1 MNANNFYLYSDKI
14 HIVDPISLT
23 SLSMQHPFRLQPL
36 PLLLASV
43 FGAHG
48 ALAQDAPPPSVKSLS
63 TITVEATSAEG
74 LVPVTVEAGSFRG
87 SDIMDVPSTVNV
99 ITRELLE
106 LQGAAGLY
114 DALRNTA
121 GVTRQQNG
129 GETWDQ
135 LVVRGIGVENRTNYR
150 LNGSMPLLNFGQISM
165 ENKERVEVLKGA
177 SALYYG
183 FTTPAGVVNLVTKRA
198 GEKPVTSTGLV
209 LDEFG
214 TALATV
220 DIGRQFGEEQ
230 QFGLRVNA
238 AGGALGSYLDG
249 VSDGKRSFT
258 SAAFDWRVNSRLKLE
273 IDLESDKRKTT
284 EQVGVALR
292 TAVNGV
298 IPLPTPIDARKLV
311 GPDISIFETNTR
323 NTQVRA
329 DYTLNDDWALTV
341 EVGQSRVTRDR
352 ALATFSFASNAA
364 VATGAGSIRGNIQ
377 TLKATADMLRTEVFG
392 TVSAL
397 GVKHNLT
404 LGVSQTDYRQ
414 DPIYQQIYTV
424 ASQNLYNPVPITSV
438 VYGAIPTTANTLALD
453 TRDTGVYALDQI
465 ALNQQWQLMLGLR
478 HSRYQSDQGTTH
490 YDDSKSTPMTALV
503 YKFTPNLS
511 FYTSY
516 ANGLE
521 QGETAPAGTANVGER
536 LAPGVSKQ
544 KELGMRWRSSGNTLV
559 SAALFDI
566 SRPGYYTNTSNIY
579 TANGEQHYSGLE
591 LSTQGQLTKQ
601 LAWQTSAQ
609 WLDAE
614 FRNNIA
620 TLNGKSPEN
629 TARKTAS
636 AFLSYDLASVP
647 GLSVNGGAY
656 HTGERPV
663 DELNQA
669 WLESVTTYSVG
680 ARYTT
685 SLAGHKASL
694 QLNVDNVADKQ
705 YWAAGGSRLAAG
717 APRTAKL
724 TLKVDL

>member
-1 MNANNFYLYSDKI
+1 MPRSY
-14 HIVDPISLT
+14 
-23 SLSMQHPFRLQPL
+23 RLRPL
-36 PLLLASV
+36 PLILSAL
-43 FGAHG
+43 FGSQA
-48 ALAQDAPPPSVKSLS
+48 ALAQDASTLPAKTLG
-63 TITVEATSAEG
+63 TITVQAASTDGFAPAS
-74 LVPVTVEAGSFRG
+74 VEAGSFRG
-87 SDIMDVPSTVNV
+87 ADIMDVPSTVNV
-99 ITRELLE
+99 VTSEVLV
-106 LQGAAGLY
+106 LQGAAGIY

-135 LVVRGIGVENRTNYR
+135 LVVRGIGVENRSNYR

-183 FTTPAGVVNLVTKRA
+183 FTSPAGVVNLVTKRA
-198 GEKPVTSTGLV
+198 EATPVTTAGLV

-214 TALATV
+214 TALGTI
-220 DIGRQFGEEQ
+220 DLGRKFGEDE

-249 VSDGKRSFT
+249 ISDGKRSFT
-258 SAAFDWRVNSRLKLE
+258 SAALDWRVNSRLKLK

-292 TAVNGV
+292 TAANGV
-298 IPLPTPIDARKLV
+298 IPLPTPVDATKLV
-311 GPDISIFETNTR
+311 GPDISRFETNTR
-323 NTQVRA
+323 NTQVQA
-329 DYTLNDDWALTV
+329 DYSLNEDWALTL
-341 EVGQSRVTRDR
+341 EAGQSRVTRDR
-352 ALATFSFASNAA
+352 NLAIFSFASNAA

-377 TLKATADMLRTEVFG
+377 TLKASADMLRAEVFG
-392 TVSAL
+392 TVSAWGL
-397 GVKHNLT
+397 KHNLT
-404 LGVSQTDYRQ
+404 LGASQTDYHQ
-414 DPIYQQIYTV
+414 DPIFQQVYTV
-424 ASQNLYNPVPITSV
+424 ASQNLYNPVPITNV
-438 VYGAIPTTANTLALD
+438 VYGAVPTTATTAALD

-465 ALNQQWQLMLGLR
+465 ELSQRWQLMLGLR
-478 HSRYQSDQGTTH
+478 HSRYQSDQGTAH
-490 YDDSKSTPMTALV
+490 YDDSKSTPMAALV
-503 YKFTPNLS
+503 HKFTPDFS
-511 FYTSY
+511 VYASY

-521 QGETAPAGTANVGER
+521 QGDTAPTGTANVGER

-566 SRPGYYTNTSNIY
+566 SRPGYYTNASNIY
-579 TANGEQHYSGLE
+579 TADGEQHYSGLE

-614 FRNNIA
+614 FRNINA
-620 TLNGKSPEN
+620 TYNGKSPEN

-647 GLSVNGGAY
+647 GLSINGGAY
-656 HTGERPV
+656 YTGERPV
-663 DELNQA
+663 NDLNQA
-669 WLESVTTYSVG
+669 WLDSVTTYSVG

-685 SLAGHKASL
+685 SLAGRKASL
-694 QLNVDNVADKQ
+694 QLNVDNVTDKQ
-705 YWAAGGSRLAAG
+705 YWAAGGTRLAAG

>member
-1 MNANNFYLYSDKI
+1 MPCP
-14 HIVDPISLT
+14 H
-23 SLSMQHPFRLQPL
+23 RLRPL
-36 PLLLASV
+36 PLLLSAL
-43 FGAHG
+43 FCAHS
-48 ALAQDAPPPSVKSLS
+48 ALAQDAQPEPVKSLS
-63 TITVEATSAEG
+63 AITVKAATAEG
-74 LVPVTVEAGSFRG
+74 FAPKTVEAGSFRG

-99 ITRELLE
+99 VTHEVLE

-135 LVVRGIGVENRTNYR
+135 LVVRGIGVENRSNYR

-183 FTTPAGVVNLVTKRA
+183 FTSPAGIVNLVTKRA
-198 GEKPVTSTGLV
+198 GVDPVTSAGLV
-209 LDEFG
+209 MDQYG
-214 TALATV
+214 TALSTL
-220 DIGRQFGEEQ
+220 DIGRQFGDEQ
-230 QFGLRVNA
+230 EFGLRVNA
-238 AGGALGSYLDG
+238 VGGALGSYMDG
-249 VSDGKRSFT
+249 VSDGKRSFA
-258 SAAFDWRVNSRLKLE
+258 SAALDWRVNNRLKLKV
-273 IDLESDKRKTT
+273 DLESDARKTT

-292 TAVNGV
+292 TAVNDV
-298 IPLPTPIDARKLV
+298 IPLPAPIDAKKLV
-311 GPDISIFETNTR
+311 GPDISTFETNTR
-323 NTQVRA
+323 NAQVRA
-329 DYTLNDDWALTV
+329 DYSLNDDWALTV
-341 EVGQSRVTRDR
+341 EAGQSRVTRDR
-352 ALATFSFASNAA
+352 NLAIFSFASNAA

-392 TVSAL
+392 TFSAL
-397 GVKHNLT
+397 GLQHNLT
-404 LGVSQTDYRQ
+404 LGISQTDYHQ

-424 ASQNLYNPVPITSV
+424 ASQNLYNPAPITNV
-438 VYGAIPTTANTLALD
+438 VYGAVPTTATTAALD

-465 ALNQQWQLMLGLR
+465 QLNEQWQLMLGLR

-521 QGETAPAGTANVGER
+521 QGDTAPAGTANVGER

-629 TARKTAS
+629 TARQTVS

-656 HTGERPV
+656 YTGPRPV
-663 DELNQA
+663 NDLNQA
-669 WLESVTTYSVG
+669 WLDSVTTYSMG
-680 ARYTT
+680 ARYATRVARHT
-685 SLAGHKASL
+685 ASL

-705 YWAAGGSRLAAG
+705 YWAAGGTRLAAG
-717 APRTAKL
+717 APRTIKL

>member
-1 MNANNFYLYSDKI
+1 MPRSY
-14 HIVDPISLT
+14 
-23 SLSMQHPFRLQPL
+23 RLRPL
-36 PLLLASV
+36 PLILSAL
-43 FGAHG
+43 FGSQA
-48 ALAQDAPPPSVKSLS
+48 ALAQDASTLPAKTLG
-63 TITVEATSAEG
+63 TITVQAASTDGFAPAS
-74 LVPVTVEAGSFRG
+74 VEAGSFRG
-87 SDIMDVPSTVNV
+87 ADIMDVPSTVNV
-99 ITRELLE
+99 VTSEVLV
-106 LQGAAGLY
+106 LQGAAGIY

-135 LVVRGIGVENRTNYR
+135 LVVRGIGVENRSNYR

-183 FTTPAGVVNLVTKRA
+183 FTSPAGVVNLVTKRA
-198 GEKPVTSTGLV
+198 EATPVTTAGLV

-214 TALATV
+214 TALGTI
-220 DIGRQFGEEQ
+220 DLGRKFGEDE

-249 VSDGKRSFT
+249 ISDGKRSFT
-258 SAAFDWRVNSRLKLE
+258 SAALDWRVNSRLKLK

-292 TAVNGV
+292 TAANGV
-298 IPLPTPIDARKLV
+298 IPLPTPVDATKLV
-311 GPDISIFETNTR
+311 GPDISRFETNTR
-323 NTQVRA
+323 NTQVQA
-329 DYTLNDDWALTV
+329 DYSLNEDWALTL
-341 EVGQSRVTRDR
+341 EAGQSRVTRDR
-352 ALATFSFASNAA
+352 NLAIFSFASNAA

-377 TLKATADMLRTEVFG
+377 TLKASADMLRAEVFG
-392 TVSAL
+392 TVSAWGL
-397 GVKHNLT
+397 KHNLT
-404 LGVSQTDYRQ
+404 LGASQTDYHQ
-414 DPIYQQIYTV
+414 DPIFQQVYTV
-424 ASQNLYNPVPITSV
+424 ASQNLYNPVPITNV
-438 VYGAIPTTANTLALD
+438 VYGAVPTTATTAALD

-465 ALNQQWQLMLGLR
+465 ELSQRWQLMLGLR
-478 HSRYQSDQGTTH
+478 HSRYQSDQGTAH
-490 YDDSKSTPMTALV
+490 YDDSKSTPMAALV
-503 YKFTPNLS
+503 HKFTPDFS
-511 FYTSY
+511 VYASY

-521 QGETAPAGTANVGER
+521 QGDTAPTGAANVGER

-566 SRPGYYTNTSNIY
+566 SRPGYYTNASNIY
-579 TANGEQHYSGLE
+579 TADGEQHYSGLE

-614 FRNNIA
+614 FRNINA
-620 TLNGKSPEN
+620 TYNGKSPEN

-647 GLSVNGGAY
+647 GLSINGGAY
-656 HTGERPV
+656 YTGERPV
-663 DELNQA
+663 NDLNQA
-669 WLESVTTYSVG
+669 WLDSVTTYSVG

-685 SLAGHKASL
+685 SLAGRKASL
-694 QLNVDNVADKQ
+694 QLNVDNVTDKQ
-705 YWAAGGSRLAAG
+705 YWAAGGTRLAAG